1 MKKIVLLPLDERPC
15 NYIFPQS
22 IFNNDDISITVPD
35 MSIMGDKKTPADHDK
50 IVEFLLNETKD
61 AYGLVLSIDTLLYG
75 GIVPSR
81 LHYFSVNELKERLNV
96 VRKIKENNPNLIIYA
111 FNLIMRCPQYS
122 SADEEPDYYGYCGL
136 EIFKY
141 GFYNHKKE
149 LGVISND
156 ELAILDSLNVP
167 EKELND
173 FLTRREINCE
183 LNIET
188 LDLLEEKVV
197 DFLIIPQDD
206 SSEFG
211 WTAIDQRKISKIIS
225 EKNLQ
230 LSAYM
235 YPGADEVANTLLSK
249 LVLKIEKKRP
259 LFYVKYNGV
268 NAPTTIPFLEDRH
281 LDLTV
286 TYQIVAAGGLITKN
300 LSEADIVLFVN
311 ANGIAMME
319 EATLDHKCDRGMTTF
334 RNMPEFMEFMDYCVN
349 DLGKKVAVA
358 DVATINGSDF
368 ELIAMMQQK
377 DLLLKVASYAGWNT
391 SSNTL
396 GTCIPH
402 AVVNYL
408 YGNTKAHYDFLVSRY
423 IEDFAYMTYVREM
436 ITATLESRNMNYE
449 FVDGKRGEI
458 AKEVKAELEKFI
470 ETRIESIKDHYVIND
485 CYMPWSRMF
494 EVGIIASYK

>member
-15 NYIFPQS
+15 NYIYPQS
-22 IFNNDDISITVPD
+22 IFNNDNIKLTVPD
-35 MSIMGDKKTPADHDK
+35 MSIMGDKKVPADHEK
-50 IVEFLLNETKD
+50 IVQFLLDETKD

-81 LHYFSVNELKERLNV
+81 LHYFSVEELKERLDV
-96 VRKIKENNPNLIIYA
+96 IRQIKENNPDIIIYA

-122 SADEEPDYYGYCGL
+122 NSDEEPDYYDYCGL

-141 GFYNHKKE
+141 GYYNHKKE
-149 LGVISND
+149 LGVISNE
-156 ELAILDSLNVP
+156 ELTAFNALSVP
-167 EKELND
+167 EKELKD
-173 FLTRREINCE
+173 FLTRREINCA

-188 LDLLEEKVV
+188 LDLLEEKVI

-225 EKNLQ
+225 QKSLQ

-259 LFYVKYNGV
+259 LFYVKYNSV
-268 NAPTTIPFLEDRH
+268 NAPKTIPFLEDRH
-281 LDLTV
+281 LDITV
-286 TYQIVAAGGLITKN
+286 TYQILAAGGLITKN

-311 ANGIAMME
+311 ANGIAMLE

-349 DLGKKVAVA
+349 DLNKKVAVA

-402 AVVNYL
+402 AIVNYL
-408 YGNTKAHYDFLVSRY
+408 YGNTKAHFDFLVSRY
-423 IEDFAYMTYVREM
+423 IEDFAYMTYVREKV
-436 ITATLESRNMNYE
+436 ASTLESRGMNYE
-449 FVDGKRGEI
+449 SVDGKRGVI
-458 AKEVKAELEKFI
+458 AQEVKAEIEEFI
-470 ETRIESIKDHYVIND
+470 NVYLKSIKDNYVIND

-494 EVGIIASYK
+494 EVGIRASYK

>member
-15 NYIFPQS
+15 NYIYPQNM
-22 IFNNDDISITVPD
+22 FNNDDIHITVPD
-35 MSIMGDKKTPADHDK
+35 MSIMGNKKTPGDHEK
-50 IVEFLLNETKD
+50 IVEFLLEETKD
-61 AYGLVLSIDTLLYG
+61 AYGLVLSVDTLLYG
-75 GIVPSR
+75 GILPSR
-81 LHYFSVNELKERLNV
+81 LHYFTEEELKERLSV
-96 VRKIKENNPNLIIYA
+96 IRKIRENNPDLIIYA

-122 SADEEPDYYGYCGL
+122 SSDEEPDYYEYCGL

-141 GFYNHKKE
+141 GYYNHKKE
-149 LGVISND
+149 LGVITD
-156 ELAILDSLNVP
+156 EEQKAFDSMQVP
-167 EKELND
+167 EKEVQD
-173 FLTRREINCE
+173 FLHRRETNCA
-183 LNIET
+183 LNIAA
-188 LDLLEEKVV
+188 LDLVEEKII

-225 EKNLQ
+225 KKNLQ
-230 LSAYM
+230 LSVYM

-249 LVLKIEKKRP
+249 MVLKIEKKRP
-259 LFYVKYNGV
+259 LFYVKYNSV
-268 NAPTTIPFLEDRH
+268 SAPRTIPFLEDRY

-286 TYQIVAAGGLITKN
+286 NYQILAAGGLITQN
-300 LSEADIVLFVN
+300 LSEADIVLCVN
-311 ANGIAMME
+311 ANGISMME
-319 EATLDHKCDRGMTTF
+319 KSTLDHECDRGMTTF

-349 DLGKKVAVA
+349 DLHKKVAVA
-358 DVATINGSDF
+358 DVATINGSDY

-423 IEDFAYMTYVREM
+423 IEDFAYMTCVRAKVL
-436 ITATLESRNMNYE
+436 ATLEARGMNY
-449 FVDGKRGEI
+449 FSVDGQRGVV
-458 AKEVKAELEKFI
+458 AQEVKAEIEAFI
-470 ETRIESIKDHYVIND
+470 PEYLQSIQDHYVIHD

-494 EVGIIASYK
+494 EVGILASYK

>member
-22 IFNNDDISITVPD
+22 IFNNGDISITVPD

-81 LHYFSVNELKERLNV
+81 LHYFSVEELKERLNV
-96 VRKIKENNPNLIIYA
+96 VRKIKENNPNIIIYA

-141 GFYNHKKE
+141 GYYNHKKE
-149 LGVISND
+149 LGVIKDD
-156 ELAILDSLNVP
+156 ELAIFDKLNVP
-167 EKELND
+167 ENELKD
-173 FLTRREINCE
+173 FLTRREINCA

-188 LDLLEEKVV
+188 LELLEEKVV

-225 EKNLQ
+225 QKNLQ

-259 LFYVKYNGV
+259 LFYVKYNSV

-286 TYQIVAAGGLITKN
+286 TYQILAAGGLITKN

-311 ANGIAMME
+311 ANGIAMLE

-349 DLGKKVAVA
+349 DLNKKVAVA

-377 DLLLKVASYAGWNT
+377 GLLLKVASYAGWNT

-423 IEDFAYMTYVREM
+423 IEDFAYMTYVREKVLG
-436 ITATLESRNMNYE
+436 TLENRGMNYE
-449 FVDGKRGEI
+449 SVDGKRGVI

-470 ETRIESIKDHYVIND
+470 EVRLESIKDHYVIND

>member
-15 NYIFPQS
+15 NYIYPQTL
-22 IFNNDDISITVPD
+22 FNNEDVQVTVPD
-35 MSIMGDKKTPADHDK
+35 MSIMGDKKVPGDYDK
-50 IVEFLLNETKD
+50 IVQYLLEETKD

-75 GIVPSR
+75 GILPSR
-81 LHYFSVNELKERLNV
+81 LHYRSVEALKERLSI
-96 VRKIKENNPNLIIYA
+96 VRKIKENNPSLIIYA

-122 SADEEPDYYGYCGL
+122 SSDEEPEYYGECGL

-141 GFYNHKKE
+141 GYYHHKKE
-149 LGVISND
+149 LGLISD
-156 ELAILDSLNVP
+156 EELKAFEKLQVP
-167 EKELND
+167 ENALKD
-173 FLTRREINCE
+173 FLGRREINCE

-188 LDLLEEKVV
+188 LNYVEEKVI

-206 SSEFG
+206 SCDYG

-225 EKNLQ
+225 KKNLQ
-230 LSAYM
+230 LQVYM
-235 YPGADEVANTLLSK
+235 YPGADEVANTLLSRMI
-249 LVLKIEKKRP
+249 LKIEKKRP
-259 LFYVKYNGV
+259 LFYVKYNSI
-268 NAPTTIPFLEDRH
+268 NAPKTIPFLEDRH

-286 TYQIVAAGGLITKN
+286 NYQIVAAGGLITQT

-319 EATLDHKCDRGMTTF
+319 KSTMDHECDRGMITF

-349 DLGKKVAVA
+349 DLNKKVAVA
-358 DVATINGSDF
+358 DVATINGSDY

-402 AVVNYL
+402 AIMNYL
-408 YGNTKAHYDFLVSRY
+408 YGNTKAHRDFLVSRY
-423 IEDFAYMTYVREM
+423 IEDFAYQTCVR
-436 ITATLESRNMNYE
+436 AKVLGTLESRGMNY
-449 FVDGKRGEI
+449 FSVDGKRGVV
-458 AKEVKAELEKFI
+458 AQEVKAEIEAFI
-470 ETRIESIKDHYVIND
+470 EEYLKTIKDHYVIND

>member
-1 MKKIVLLPLDERPC
+1 
-15 NYIFPQS
+15 
-22 IFNNDDISITVPD
+22 
-35 MSIMGDKKTPADHDK
+35 MSIMGDKKVPADHEK

-81 LHYFSVNELKERLNV
+81 LHYFSVEELKERLNV
-96 VRKIKENNPNLIIYA
+96 VRKIKENNPDIIIYA

-141 GFYNHKKE
+141 GYLNHKKE
-149 LGVISND
+149 LGVIKDD
-156 ELAILDSLNVP
+156 ELSTFNALNVP
-167 EKELND
+167 ENELKD
-173 FLTRREINCE
+173 FLTRREINCA

-225 EKNLQ
+225 QKNLQ

-249 LVLKIEKKRP
+249 LILKIENKRP
-259 LFYVKYNGV
+259 LFYVKYNSV

-349 DLGKKVAVA
+349 ELNKKVAVA

-368 ELIAMMQQK
+368 ELVAMMQQK
-377 DLLLKVASYAGWNT
+377 GLLLKVASYAGWNT

-423 IEDFAYMTYVREM
+423 IEDFAYMTYVREKVLG
-436 ITATLESRNMNYE
+436 TLESRGMNYE
-449 FVDGKRGEI
+449 SVDGKRGVI

-470 ETRIESIKDHYVIND
+470 ETHIESIKDHYVIND